1 MKRRP
6 WPDGVVTLQGLGSGA
21 EYNRVLA
28 LIRAGEIKPD
38 PTLVLFSSD
47 GIVHFSRADLIP
59 WFYLSTERV
68 EELLEEF
75 LTKEWP

>member
-1 MKRRP
+1 MPRRKHP

-21 EYNRVLA
+21 EFNRILA
-28 LIRAGEIKPD
+28 LIRSGELRPD
-38 PTLVLFSSD
+38 PTLILFSSD

-59 WFYLSTERV
+59 WLYCSTERV

-75 LTKEWP
+75 LRSL